1 MARNT
6 ILIVED
12 DQAVRRAM
20 EAALSAAS
28 YRVWTADTCSS
39 GLAIALEK
47 SPALLVLDINL
58 PDGTGWN
65 LLESIYGA
73 RPNQSFK
80 LIIASSNQVT
90 RGQLRKYRVDKF
102 IAKPFDM
109 AYLAEVAGQLLD
121 STS

>member
-28 YRVWTADTCSS
+28 YRVWTADTISS
-39 GLAIALEK
+39 GLTLALEE

-58 PDGTGWN
+58 PDGSGWN
-65 LLESIYGA
+65 LLYSIYGA
-73 RPNQSFK
+73 RPNESFK
-80 LIIASSNQVT
+80 VIIASSNQVT
-90 RGQLRKYRVDKF
+90 RGQLREYRVDKF
-102 IAKPFDM
+102 VAKPFDM
-109 AYLAEVAGQLLD
+109 AYLAEAVGQLLD
-121 STS
+121 SPS